1 MTRIINV
8 ISEKG
13 GVSKTTSTL
22 HVAAKLAE
30 KGMKVAVIDFD
41 TTQANATTQLI
52 GPIWSTDNYRQG
64 ICSVIT
70 EAVDIDN
77 VICETGRDNLFLV
90 PSEKLSKNGQP
101 FNIEGTLKD
110 MGLEGYMFL
119 KEIIDGSKKLQD
131 MNFIFIDNGPTLGI
145 TTVATLIASDY
156 YVIPVRTES
165 FSLDSI
171 APTIE
176 TANKVSK
183 TNKYL
188 KPLGIYVA
196 LEDKRNK
203 KNLSR
208 AIEELEAIAQQFDIH
223 LFENRIPVNANF
235 AYLPRDKNLI
245 YDLKRGNRGG
255 AEYELLANELLE
267 RIMFIETNEV
277 ENIEVPHHIQKSENK
292 SMEARS

>member
-1 MTRIINV
+1 MPRIISV

-22 HVAAKLAE
+22 HIAAKIAE
-30 KGMKVAVIDFD
+30 NNMKVAIIDFD
-41 TTQANATTQLI
+41 TTQANATSQIL
-52 GPIWSTDNYRQG
+52 GPIWSQDDYKKG

-70 EAVDIDN
+70 E
-77 VICETGRDNLFLV
+77 ETKINDVVYETDRENLFIV
-90 PSEKLSKNGQP
+90 PSEKISSNGSP

-119 KEIIDGSKKLQD
+119 KEVLGESEKLQD
-131 MNFIFIDNGPTLGI
+131 MDFIFIDNGPTLGI
-145 TTVATLIASDY
+145 TTIATLIASDY
-156 YVIPVRTES
+156 YCIPVRTES

-176 TANKVSK
+176 TANKVTK

-203 KNLSR
+203 KNLAR
-208 AIEELEAIAQQFDIH
+208 AIEELESISNQYNVH

-235 AYLPRDKNLI
+235 SYLPRDKNLI
-245 YDLKRGNRGG
+245 YDLKRGNRGSN
-255 AEYELLANELLE
+255 EYEHLANEILK
-267 RIMFIETNEV
+267 RIMEIETSEV
-277 ENIEVPHHIQKSENK
+277 EEVTPIQGKTTEEN
-292 SMEARS
+292 SMEAR

>member
-1 MTRIINV
+1 MPRIISV

-22 HVAAKLAE
+22 HIAAKIAE
-30 KGMKVAVIDFD
+30 NNMKVAIIDFD
-41 TTQANATTQLI
+41 TTQANATSQIL
-52 GPIWSTDNYRQG
+52 GPIWSQDDYKKG

-70 EAVDIDN
+70 E
-77 VICETGRDNLFLV
+77 ETKINDVVYKTDRENLFIV
-90 PSEKLSKNGQP
+90 PSEKISSNGSP

-119 KEIIDGSKKLQD
+119 KEAIGESEKLQD
-131 MNFIFIDNGPTLGI
+131 MDFIFIDNGPTLGI
-145 TTVATLIASDY
+145 TTIATLIASDY
-156 YVIPVRTES
+156 YCIPVRTES

-176 TANKVSK
+176 TANKITK

-203 KNLSR
+203 KNLAR
-208 AIEELEAIAQQFDIH
+208 AIEELESISNQYNVH

-235 AYLPRDKNLI
+235 SYLPRDKNLI
-245 YDLKRGNRGG
+245 YDLKRGNRGSN
-255 AEYELLANELLE
+255 EYEHLANEILN
-267 RIMFIETNEV
+267 RIMEIETSEV
-277 ENIEVPHHIQKSENK
+277 EEVTSIQNKSTQES
-292 SMEARS
+292 SMEAR

>member
-1 MTRIINV
+1 MPRIISV

-22 HVAAKLAE
+22 HVAAKIAE
-30 KGMKVAVIDFD
+30 NNMKVAIIDFD
-41 TTQANATTQLI
+41 TTQANATSQIL
-52 GPIWSTDNYRQG
+52 GPIWSQDNYKKG

-70 EAVDIDN
+70 EGTKIDE
-77 VICETGRDNLFLV
+77 VVYKTDRENLFIV
-90 PSEKLSKNGQP
+90 PSEKISSNGSP

-119 KEIIDGSKKLQD
+119 KEAIGESSRLQEMD
-131 MNFIFIDNGPTLGI
+131 FIFIDNGPTLGI
-145 TTVATLIASDY
+145 TTIATLISSDY
-156 YVIPVRTES
+156 YCIPVRTES

-176 TANKVSK
+176 TANKVTK

-203 KNLSR
+203 KNLAR
-208 AIEELEAIAQQFDIH
+208 AVEELENISKQYNVH

-235 AYLPRDKNLI
+235 SYLPRDKSLI
-245 YDLKRGNRGG
+245 YDLKRGNRGSN
-255 AEYELLANELLE
+255 EYEHLANEILK
-267 RIMFIETNEV
+267 RIMEIETSEAEEV
-277 ENIEVPHHIQKSENK
+277 VPVQNK
-292 SMEARS
+292 STQENRMEAR